1 MGNNA
6 VASGEQQKGTGGYAC
21 VGVCVCVCVCQCVQ
35 THTAYEIYT
44 GWLGKA
50 FLIKGHFSKVLK
62 EARDQALWMDI
73 S

>member
-1 MGNNA
+1 MR
-6 VASGEQQKGTGGYAC
+6 VSGY
-21 VGVCVCVCVCQCVQ
+21 VCVCVRQCVQ

-50 FLIKGHFSKVLK
+50 FLIRGHFSKVLK